1 VDEKDP
7 NKPPG
12 ILKTSSL
19 SPVVNNWLGKTIF
32 GSFRVGFED
41 AVSNEFMGEKD
52 FFLESGYGAG
62 GGGLENSTA
71 GESGN
76 GTENGY
82 FPSGVTGVEMAAGNS
97 GSLPRPHHTGSNS
110 KDSGSSNA
118 GEHRVL
124 MHVLC
129 VVVRWDIVRGP
140 GAKIERRAVLA
151 RQEVVAKYL
160 QSHTYC

>member
-7 NKPPG
+7 SKPPG
-12 ILKTSSL
+12 ILKSSSL

-52 FFLESGYGAG
+52 FFLESGNG
-62 GGGLENSTA
+62 GGGGGVGAT

-82 FPSGVTGVEMAAGNS
+82 FPTGSAGVEMSAGYN
-97 GSLPRPHHTGSNS
+97 GSLPRPHHSSNN
-110 KDSGSSNA
+110 KDSGGNTA
-118 GEHRVL
+118 GKF
-124 MHVLC
+124 
-129 VVVRWDIVRGP
+129 P
-140 GAKIERRAVLA
+140 A
-151 RQEVVAKYL
+151 
-160 QSHTYC
+160 